1 MKKITLLLVAFA
13 INLSVFSQQDPQYTQ
28 YMYNQS
34 VINPA
39 YATTEKGVINLGA
52 FHRSQWT
59 SSVGAPKTYNFF
71 VHTPLSD
78 KIEVGLSIIT
88 DNIGD
93 GVLKENNI
101 YADFAYVLQLDEN
114 QKLSFGLKAGLTN
127 FSNNFDNFKF
137 PDDDPL
143 NGITTNDKAFS
154 NLSGTLPN
162 FGVGAFYFT
171 DNYYV
176 GISVP
181 NLLQSKHIK
190 KEQGLNSIGGEAIHY
205 FLTAGYVFEMSETL
219 KLKPAVMAK
228 AVEGSPVVIDASL
241 NVLFNNRFEGGL
253 SYRINDSASA
263 MFNVRATNN
272 LRIGYAFD
280 YTTSNLGKYNS
291 GTHEIMVLFDL
302 DLMSFKKGYDKS
314 PRFF

>member
-1 MKKITLLLVAFA
+1 MKKTIVLLIVFT
-13 INLSVFSQQDPQYTQ
+13 IYFSGFSQQDPQYTQ

-39 YATTEKGVINLGA
+39 YATTEKGVINLGLM
-52 FHRSQWT
+52 HRSQW
-59 SSVGAPKTYNFF
+59 SSAVGAPKTYNFF
-71 VHTPLSD
+71 AHTPLSD
-78 KIEVGLSIIT
+78 KIEVGLSMIT

-101 YADFAYVLQLDEN
+101 YADFAYVLQLNET
-114 QKLSFGLKAGLTN
+114 QKLSFGLKAGFTN
-127 FSNNFDNFKF
+127 FSTNFNNFKF

-143 NGITTNDKAFS
+143 NGITTNDKAFD
-154 NLSGTLPN
+154 NQNRTLPN
-162 FGVGAFYFT
+162 FGFGMFYFS

-176 GISVP
+176 GVSAP
-181 NLLQSKHIK
+181 NFLQSKHI
-190 KEQGLNSIGGEAIHY
+190 EESSGINSIGREEIHY
-205 FLTAGYVFEMSETL
+205 FLTAGYVFELSDIV

-228 AVEGSPVVIDASL
+228 AVKGSPVVLDTSL
-241 NVLFNNRFEGGL
+241 NVLFNNRFEGGV

-263 MFNVRATNN
+263 MFNVKATRT
-272 LRIGYAFD
+272 LRLGYAYD
-280 YTTSNLGKYNS
+280 YTISNLGNFNS

-302 DLMSFKKGYDKS
+302 DLITLKQGYDKS